1 MLVSKDILFVVYT
14 RTSHLIKSSSVFREL
29 SNMSKI
35 HYMKKVNE
43 YLNIFR
49 KYVRV
54 RQDISDEIQTSTSF
68 IKDELQ
74 TSIETNIS
82 SKKAKEKMVLVEW
95 VWTKTIAH
103 YEFYGKAYHKRE
115 HNIKEYH
122 TSG

>member
-1 MLVSKDILFVVYT
+1 
-14 RTSHLIKSSSVFREL
+14 
-29 SNMSKI
+29 
-35 HYMKKVNE
+35 MKKVIE
-43 YLNIFR
+43 ELNIFR

-103 YEFYGKAYHKRE
+103 YESYGKAYHKRE
-115 HNIKEYH
+115 HNIREYNIP
-122 TSG
+122 G